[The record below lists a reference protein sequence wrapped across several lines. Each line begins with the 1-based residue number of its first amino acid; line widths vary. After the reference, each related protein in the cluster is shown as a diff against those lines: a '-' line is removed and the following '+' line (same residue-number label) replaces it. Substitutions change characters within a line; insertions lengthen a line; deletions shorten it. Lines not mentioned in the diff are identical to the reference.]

1 MQKMMEDIEEIKN
14 FVRFMAISGDK
25 SLLEVL
31 EDEFGDEEGWKID
44 AYSELDG
51 ETSTRAIAKKLPV
64 SRPTLLSTL
73 GDWREKGLVTKRKQG
88 KYDKFVSEDLID

>member
-1 MQKMMEDIEEIKN
+1 MEDIEEIKN

-25 SLLEVL
+25 SLLDVL
-31 EDEFGDEEGWKID
+31 SEEFEGEEDWKIN

-51 ETSTRAIAKKLPV
+51 ETSTRSIAESLSV
-64 SRPTLLSTL
+64 SRPTLLRTL
-73 GDWREKGLVTKRKQG
+73 RDWREKGIVTKRKQG